1 MCEDFIEMIK
11 NVNDRRIIKTKKA
24 IRNAF
29 AELLLE
35 KKLSDIT
42 VTDVANKA
50 DVNRKTFYNYYGC
63 VDDLIK
69 EIEDEFIKI
78 FEADLK
84 TIEVVDN
91 FQNPAVLFHRLV
103 TLFETDVQLYSV
115 LLNTDVSQNFLHR
128 IELLLKEIAKEFFL
142 EKKPEHK
149 DNIILA
155 CEYCISGICA
165 VFKYW
170 FNSGRA
176 MTVEEVSEKVNR
188 LCIGSIQH
196 LIRDL

>member
-1 MCEDFIEMIK
+1 MIK

-128 IELLLKEIAKEFFL
+128 IEILLKEIAKEFFL

-149 DNIILA
+149 DNIILT

-170 FNSGRA
+170 FDSGLA

>member
-1 MCEDFIEMIK
+1 MEKIK
-11 NVNDRRIIKTKKA
+11 NINDRRVIKTKKA

-29 AELLLE
+29 AELLQE

-50 DVNRKTFYNYYGC
+50 DVNRKTFYNYYSG
-63 VDDLIK
+63 VDGLIT

-78 FEADLK
+78 FEENLK

-91 FQNPAVLFHRLV
+91 FQNPAFLFQKLA
-103 TLFETDVQLYSV
+103 TLIETDTQLYSV
-115 LLNTDVSQNFLHR
+115 LLNKHVSQDFLYR
-128 IELLLKEIAKEFFL
+128 IEILLKEIAKEFFL
-142 EKKPEHK
+142 EKEPAQK
-149 DNIILA
+149 DNIILT

-170 FNSGRA
+170 FNSDRT
-176 MTVEEVSEKVNR
+176 MTVEDVSEKINR
-188 LCIGSIQH
+188 LSLGSIHH
-196 LIRDL
+196 LIKDL

>member
-1 MCEDFIEMIK
+1 MEKIK
-11 NVNDRRIIKTKKA
+11 NINDRRVIKTKKA

-29 AELLLE
+29 AELLQE

-50 DVNRKTFYNYYGC
+50 DVNRKTFYNYYSG
-63 VDDLIK
+63 VDGLIT

-78 FEADLK
+78 FEENLK

-91 FQNPAVLFHRLV
+91 FQNPAFLFQKLA
-103 TLFETDVQLYSV
+103 TLIETDTQLYSV
-115 LLNTDVSQNFLHR
+115 LLNKHVSHDFLYR
-128 IELLLKEIAKEFFL
+128 IEISLKEIAKEFFL
-142 EKKPEHK
+142 EKEPAQK
-149 DNIILA
+149 DNIILT

-170 FNSGRA
+170 FNSDRT
-176 MTVEEVSEKVNR
+176 MTVEDVSEKINR
-188 LCIGSIQH
+188 LSLGSIHH
-196 LIRDL
+196 LIKDL